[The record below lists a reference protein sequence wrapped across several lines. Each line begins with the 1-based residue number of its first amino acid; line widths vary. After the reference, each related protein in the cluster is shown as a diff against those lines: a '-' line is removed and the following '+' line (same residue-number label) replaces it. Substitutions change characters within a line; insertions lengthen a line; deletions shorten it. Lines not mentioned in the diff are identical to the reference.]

1 MVDAPPLSRRRDERI
16 EARLALRY
24 RVGNG
29 PEEPG
34 ETIDCTWE
42 GVAARCAAP
51 PPPGSEIMLTVEGLA
66 PLRAT
71 VVRVWRDGFAAKL
84 MEPCPA
90 LLVLAEAE
98 AAAACG
104 PRRC

>member
-1 MVDAPPLSRRRDERI
+1 MVDAPLFSRRRDERI

-29 PEEPG
+29 PEEQG

-42 GVAARCAAP
+42 GLAARCAAP
-51 PPPGSEIMLTVEGLA
+51 PPPGSEITMIVAGLE

-71 VVRVWRDGFAAKL
+71 VVRAWGDGFAARL
-84 MEPCPA
+84 MEPSPA
-90 LLVLAEAE
+90 LLVLAEAD
-98 AAAACG
+98 AAA
-104 PRRC
+104 RRSRRS